1 MNSQAQRLAMILQAL
16 DDATM
21 ERAAYLT
28 EWKDRVTR
36 LRNEATKLKREILTG
51 QLTLV
56 PDPEPPK
63 EAA

>member
-1 MNSQAQRLAMILQAL
+1 MNQAQRLAMLLQAI
-16 DDATM
+16 DDAEA
-21 ERAAYLT
+21 ERAEYMT
-28 EWKDRVTR
+28 EHKDRVMR
-36 LRNEATKLKREILTG
+36 LRNEASKLKREILTG